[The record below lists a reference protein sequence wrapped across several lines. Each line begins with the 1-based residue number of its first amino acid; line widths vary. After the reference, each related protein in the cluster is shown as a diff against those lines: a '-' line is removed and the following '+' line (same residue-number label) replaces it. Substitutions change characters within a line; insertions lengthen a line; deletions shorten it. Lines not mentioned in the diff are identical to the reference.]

1 MGLKYD
7 ERIEPYLTGQMSNP
21 EELRAFE
28 AEMEADKELKASVD
42 FYREAAFSA
51 ERLHDK
57 EIIRKEAAKPRYT
70 FQNLWFRFQRLFYR
84 ARLVVVSAITAFM
97 LALSGLGALIATAAQ
112 TAQKLFSAGAPYVTQ
127 LALAVSRDAD
137 DAFERVDSALNGAA
151 ESISGKD
158 FKEAQI
164 QLNSARSELK
174 RLASDNA
181 LYQDDI
187 RERSDLIDF
196 SQAILWSQNGK
207 GLKAKKLLTKI
218 ATDKAHLYSRQAA
231 DILSK

>member
-7 ERIEPYLTGQMSNP
+7 ERIEPYLTGQMSDP

-51 ERLHDK
+51 ERLHDR
-57 EIIRKEAAKPRYT
+57 EIIRKEAAKPRYA
-70 FQNLWFRFQRLFYR
+70 FQNLWFRFQRFFYR
-84 ARLVVVSAITAFM
+84 ARLAVVSVITAFM

-112 TAQKLFSAGAPYVTQ
+112 TAQKLLSAGAPYVPQ

-137 DAFERVDSALNGAA
+137 VAFERVDAALNGAA

-158 FKEAQI
+158 FKKAQT
-164 QLNSARSELK
+164 QLNTARKEFK
-174 RLASDNA
+174 RLVSNNA
-181 LYQDDI
+181 LYQDDL
-187 RERSDLIDF
+187 RERSDLIEF
-196 SQAILWSQNGK
+196 SQAILWSQSGK
-207 GLKAKKLLTKI
+207 GIKAKRLLTKI
-218 ATDKAHLYSRQAA
+218 ASGETHLYSRQAA
-231 DILSK
+231 EILSK